1 MLPQWFTELAPVW
14 QALIAT
20 VFTWSMTALG
30 ASTVFIFK
38 NISRKWMDFL
48 LGFTGGVM
56 IAAAFWSLLTP
67 SIELSKPI
75 WGQGFA
81 WVPPAIGF
89 LLGAG
94 FIYGVDKLI
103 PHFHQN
109 QQIPEGMKTG
119 WNKTV
124 LLVLAIT
131 IHNIPE
137 GLAIGISFGA
147 VALGLDNFEMGA
159 AVALSMGIALQNL
172 PEGMAVAMPMRRMGL
187 SPRKS
192 FYWGQMSAV
201 VEPFAGVAGAL
212 AVYWLQP
219 ILPYALSFAAGAMI
233 FVVIEDV
240 VPEAQQDK
248 YADLAT
254 IGFVIGFITM
264 MALDVGLQ

>member
-1 MLPQWFTELAPVW
+1 MLPNWFTELAPVW

-38 NISRKWMDFL
+38 NVSRKWMDFL

-75 WGQGFA
+75 WGKSWA
-81 WVPPAIGF
+81 WIPPAIGF
-89 LLGAG
+89 LFGAG

-109 QQIPEGMKTG
+109 QQVPEGMKTG

-159 AVALSMGIALQNL
+159 AVALAAGIALQNL

-187 SPRKS
+187 SARKS

-201 VEPFAGVAGAL
+201 VEPIAGVLGAL
-212 AVYWLQP
+212 AVFWLQP

-240 VPEAQQDK
+240 VPETQQDK

-254 IGFVIGFITM
+254 IGFVIGFVIM

>member
-1 MLPQWFTELAPVW
+1 MMEWFKAQDPVW

-20 VFTWSMTALG
+20 LFTWGLTALG
-30 ASTVFIFK
+30 ASIVFVFK
-38 NISRKWMDFL
+38 NITRKWLDFM

-56 IAAAFWSLLTP
+56 IAAAFWGLLTP
-67 SIELSKPI
+67 AIALSVPT
-75 WGQGFA
+75 WGKSLSWIPA
-81 WVPPAIGF
+81 AIGF
-89 LLGAG
+89 LTGAG
-94 FIYGVDKLI
+94 FIYAVDKVI

-119 WNKTV
+119 WNKSI

-147 VALGLDNFEMGA
+147 VALGLDNFEMGSA
-159 AVALSMGIALQNL
+159 IALTIGIGIQNFPEGIAVAAPL
-172 PEGMAVAMPMRRMGL
+172 RRLGL
-187 SPRKS
+187 SRRKS
-192 FYWGQMSAV
+192 FFWGQLSAA
-201 VEPFAGVAGAL
+201 VEPVAGVIGAL
-212 AVYWLQP
+212 TVFYMQP

-240 VPEAQQDK
+240 VPETQQDK

-254 IGFVIGFITM
+254 IGFVLGFVIM
-264 MALDVGLQ
+264 MALDVSL